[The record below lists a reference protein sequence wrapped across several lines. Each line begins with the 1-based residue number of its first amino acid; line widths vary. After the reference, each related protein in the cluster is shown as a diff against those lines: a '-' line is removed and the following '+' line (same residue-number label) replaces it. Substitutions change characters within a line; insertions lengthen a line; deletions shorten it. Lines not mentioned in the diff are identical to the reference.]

1 MSLKVL
7 ASLLTELECLPNHQV
22 RPESGPP
29 GLRVDFTLSHYPFAP
44 RHGKVRVKRFPRLSG
59 LPLGCRYLHR
69 ARRKPGVGCKAFSGF
84 AGHSRLLYGSL
95 SGVLT
100 LFPGVGKRGCV
111 SRLMLF
117 KILVVGASCAAS
129 SQA

>member
-44 RHGKVRVKRFPRLSG
+44 RHGKVRVKRFPRLLG
-59 LPLGCRYLHR
+59 LPLGVVILTGRGASRGLGAKCPPVLRGI
-69 ARRKPGVGCKAFSGF
+69 AACFT
-84 AGHSRLLYGSL
+84 GHS
-95 SGVLT
+95 
-100 LFPGVGKRGCV
+100 
-111 SRLMLF
+111 
-117 KILVVGASCAAS
+117 
-129 SQA
+129 QAC